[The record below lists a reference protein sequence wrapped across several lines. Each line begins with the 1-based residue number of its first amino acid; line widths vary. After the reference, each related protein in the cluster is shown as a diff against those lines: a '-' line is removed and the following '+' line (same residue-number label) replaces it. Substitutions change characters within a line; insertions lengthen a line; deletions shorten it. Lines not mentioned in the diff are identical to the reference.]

1 MNNIPDELIIIIKTN
16 IDDQEEIFRYKPYMS
31 KNMNSNSVLFNPLY
45 KLDNKSIEKLND
57 DYKKNLF
64 FKKNLFNSLI
74 LKEKPIQ
81 NLKEAVNRNY
91 IDNNIKITL
100 DNLFPDNFIPYDIAN
115 DFMIDLKEGDVLFT
129 KDGKIGSTGMVVKN
143 DLNLA
148 VLSAG
153 ISRIRLKKNSI
164 ITPEFL
170 FLALTIKEIGFYQA
184 DKKTVVA
191 STLPHLKESQI
202 LNFIIPQLD
211 KISTNKITDLIKKA
225 FYKKNECK
233 NLINNIRNLMD
244 NYYSI

>member
-1 MNNIPDELIIIIKTN
+1 MRKKNNHFEITNEAIKNGVQWT
-16 IDDQEEIFRYKPYMS
+16 P
-31 KNMNSNSVLFNPLY
+31 KNFYPLY
-45 KLDNKSIEKLND
+45 ENTIFKIKNNYKGLFLKTEVLDIKNGEEPGSDYYVDYLNKNQND
-57 DYKKNLF
+57 LPFIRTSD
-64 FKKNLFNSLI
+64 LI
-74 LKEKPIQ
+74 NHQ
-81 NLKEAVNRNY
+81 
-91 IDNNIKITL
+91 ID
-100 DNLFPDNFIPYDIAN
+100 LFPDNFIPYDIAN

-233 NLINNIRNLMD
+233 NLINNILNLMD